1 MLTKTKN
8 SLSKKNL
15 SKNMPNILLGLFMLL
30 VAVAFFFPIYCMV
43 IISFKPIQESIFTP
57 LSFPTHLYVQN
68 FIDAWNMLN
77 LGQVYFNSVVISLC
91 AVFGRIFFASMCSFS
106 LAKCKTKY
114 NAFLYM
120 FFLSGLMIPGYTV
133 LVPLIRLMKNL
144 GLLNSRLGMIVYYV
158 SGGMAFAIFMLTG
171 FIRSIPN
178 ELLDAA
184 NIDGCS
190 VFKTYRVIILPLIKP
205 ALSTLF
211 ILDLLAIWN
220 DFLMPMLVLTD
231 SKLKTVT
238 VAMYNF
244 YGEYGSRWEMTF
256 AGYSLAILPI
266 VILYLFLQKNIVSGI
281 MSGAVKG

>member
-8 SLSKKNL
+8 KLA
-15 SKNMPNILLGLFMLL
+15 KNMPNIVLAVIMFL
-30 VAVAFFFPIYCMV
+30 VAAAFFFPIYCMI
-43 IISFKPIQESIFTP
+43 IISFKPTQETIFTP
-57 LSFPTHLYVQN
+57 LSFPTHWYIDN
-68 FIDAWNMLN
+68 FTNAWAMLS
-77 LGQVYFNSVVISLC
+77 LGQAYLNSVVISLC

-114 NAFLYM
+114 NAFLYV

-133 LVPLIRLMKNL
+133 LVPLLRLMKNL
-144 GLLNSRLGMIVYYV
+144 GLLNSRGGMIVYYI

-190 VFKTYRVIILPLIKP
+190 VFKTYRIVILPLIKP

-231 SKLKTVT
+231 SKMKTVT

-256 AGYSLAILPI
+256 AGYTLAIIPI
-266 VILYLFLQKNIVSGI
+266 VILYLILQKNIVNGI